1 MKGDVERL
9 ALLHFK
15 KHDPVLHKA
24 AKRFAGTITA
34 RVKPRRTEVDLF
46 RALASSVVSQQLS
59 TKAAATIWNR
69 LESAC
74 GGKVTPEAISR
85 LRSPSLRKAG
95 LSAAKVKTLKELAKA
110 MKEGLS
116 LTKLKRV
123 PESEAIEELTKV
135 WGIGVW
141 TAEMFLMFALG
152 RTDVFS
158 PGDLG
163 IIRSMEMLYDIPK
176 DSHKS
181 VYIERAQCWSPYRS
195 VACLVL
201 WQHRDS

>member
-1 MKGDVERL
+1 MKVDVEKE
-9 ALLHFK
+9 ALKHFK
-15 KHDPVLHKA
+15 KHDPVLHRT
-24 AKRFAGTITA
+24 AKRFEGTITT

-59 TKAAATIWNR
+59 TKAAATIWRR

-74 GGKVTPEAISR
+74 GGKATPETIAR

-95 LSAAKVKTLKELAKA
+95 LSAAKVKTLKELSKA
-110 MKEGLS
+110 MKGGLS
-116 LTKLKRV
+116 LSALKRV

-141 TAEMFLMFALG
+141 TAEMFLIFALG
-152 RTDVFS
+152 RADVFS
-158 PGDLG
+158 VGDLG
-163 IIRSMEMLYDIPK
+163 IVRSMEMLYDIPK
-176 DSHKS
+176 DSHKTIY
-181 VYIERAQCWSPYRS
+181 VEKAECWSPYRS

-201 WQHRDS
+201 WQHRDN